1 MNEHTEVREALNGCI
16 ADAITE
22 YDPSLKEGNEDFS
35 ALIDEVLTE
44 EQVEVDNGK
53 SMEEQL
59 KEQLKVPLVQKVY
72 EKIIQNKLEKD
83 I

>member
-1 MNEHTEVREALNGCI
+1 MNEHTEVREALNGRI

-22 YDPSLKEGNEDFS
+22 YDPSLKEGDEDFS

-44 EQVEVDNGK
+44 EQVEVDNDK
-53 SMEEQL
+53 SIEEQL
-59 KEQLKVPLVQKVY
+59 KEQLQVPLVQKVY

>member
-1 MNEHTEVREALNGCI
+1 MNEHTDVREALNGRI
-16 ADAITE
+16 ADAISE